1 MNAASPGVVALF
13 QPNDFYRTQ
22 DDYLT
27 ALAGAL
33 QSEYEAIVAAGILL
47 QNDAPGLPLGGPT
60 MYPKQP
66 LQGIERVPAP
76 PNQRLNHTPPDR
88 PGEAGAQPRRGGNH
102 EG

>member
-47 QNDAPGLPLGGPT
+47 QIDAPDLAMGRHT
-60 MYPKQP
+60 MYRNQP
-66 LQGIERVPAP
+66 LEEFERIAGRHLAVLNHAQREAPGVPGRVPV
-76 PNQRLNHTPPDR
+76 
-88 PGEAGAQPRRGGNH
+88 GWG
-102 EG
+102 